1 MVIHRVYLK
10 CEDFIGESYFFLLN
24 WYVLSFIIAIILSLI
39 HPYPFTLW
47 TIYLIITCLVT
58 YKVCHKYALVRFILL
73 LIVFFCYGIIAT
85 QYRQYSITHTV
96 IGKTSKAKI
105 TGKILSLKPYFDGL
119 QGVIEVHH
127 IVPNIIN
134 QDEYI
139 RINFK
144 NLEIEKYFIGDIIE
158 FEALLS
164 PPPQQMV
171 PSGYD
176 FSFYA
181 YYSQLSAVGRHLG
194 KEIKLYQNDQNYGH
208 YIQNLKRLI
217 FARLIHNLGKQN
229 GNFTSAILLGE
240 GKGLDAT
247 IMDNMRY
254 SGISHI
260 LCVSGLHLSL
270 VSMMIY
276 FSCRTI
282 LNCSN
287 SISYYL
293 DIKTISA
300 SVALIGSYFYLLLS
314 GNQIAASRA
323 FVMTGLVMT
332 AIIVARI
339 PDVVRALSISALII
353 LSLNPEFVFHP
364 SFQLSFIAVLSLVRS
379 YEYYVHHIQYSPSY
393 FKFLNKIKL
402 FFVSNLYTSLVA
414 SLATAPLVIYHF
426 YIFSN
431 YSILANLV
439 AVPIMSIF
447 VMPLALLSLVAM
459 PIGLDGYMANI
470 MGVFIEIIINSAS
483 YFRNLEGSLWYF
495 GHIESS
501 SFAIYLIGFFI
512 LCFMQNRARKIGV
525 IIILISSIFM
535 MMTERPDMIINMKKK
550 IVGLRNEEGDF
561 EIYRATKNKFIEN
574 YWTTWYGVKEA
585 KAYILDLKSENFF
598 YHTVGG
604 AKIFVASKKYECV
617 KSDLFLNYI
626 NDKSCALSK
635 QNFVKADL
643 QDKESIVVYCTKDR
657 CKVSY

>member
-1 MVIHRVYLK
+1 MVIHKFYSK
-10 CEDFIGESYFFLLN
+10 CEDFIGENYFFLLN
-24 WYVLSFIIAIILSLI
+24 WYVLSFILAIIFSLMHPQPFNLSI
-39 HPYPFTLW
+39 
-47 TIYLIITCLVT
+47 IYLIIACLVT
-58 YKVCHKYALVRFILL
+58 YTICHKYALVRFVLL

-85 QYRQYSITHTV
+85 QYRQNSITHTV
-96 IGKTSKAKI
+96 IGKTTKAKI
-105 TGKILSLKPYFDGL
+105 RGKILSLKPYFDGL
-119 QGVIEVHH
+119 QGVMQVDH
-127 IVPNIIN
+127 IMPNIIN

-144 NLEIEKYFIGDIIE
+144 NSEIEKYFIGDIIE
-158 FEALLS
+158 LEGLLS
-164 PPPQQMV
+164 PPPQQIV

-181 YYSQLSAVGRHLG
+181 HYSQLSGVGRHVG
-194 KEIKLYQNDQNYGH
+194 KEIKLYKSEQNHSD

-217 FARLIHNLGKQN
+217 FARLIGNLGKQN

-240 GKGLDAT
+240 GKGIDST

-287 SISYYL
+287 YISYYL

-300 SVALIGSYFYLLLS
+300 SVALMGSYCYLLLS

-323 FVMTGLVMT
+323 FIMTSLVMT

-339 PDVVRALSISALII
+339 PDVLRALSISALII

-393 FKFLNKIKL
+393 FKLLNKIKL
-402 FFVSNLYTSLVA
+402 FFLSNLYTSLVA

-447 VMPLALLSLVAM
+447 VMPLALFSLVTM
-459 PIGLDGYMANI
+459 PIGLDYYVANM
-470 MGVFIEIIINSAS
+470 MGFFIEIIIDSAS

-512 LCFMQNRARKIGV
+512 LCFMQNSARKIGV
-525 IIILISSIFM
+525 IIILVSCLLM

-550 IVGLRNEEGDF
+550 IIGIRNEEGNF
-561 EIYRATKNKFIEN
+561 EIYRAAKNKFIEN
-574 YWTTWYGVKEA
+574 YWTSWYGTKEA
-585 KAYILDLKSENFF
+585 QSYLLDLKSDNFF
-598 YHTVGG
+598 YHAVDG
-604 AKIFVASKKYECV
+604 AKIFVVTKKYECV
-617 KSDLFLNYI
+617 ESDLFLNYLD
-626 NDKSCALSK
+626 NKTCRLSK
-635 QNFVKADL
+635 QNIVKADL
-643 QDKESIVVYCTKDR
+643 HDKESIVIYCNKDR
-657 CKVSY
+657 CNVSY